1 MHYNRAVNAG
11 CSVQRARQLPAV
23 VRDQLGLVFDQV
35 EDVEDLLARGAA
47 VPLLVTG
54 HDFAP
59 FLISLIGLTVK
70 GRSDLAVRNCFLC
83 KKKEGEIMLS
93 LTLAQQL
100 KAAGLPWTPAQNDF
114 FAVPDRGLDDVI
126 FVISDMT
133 VLVEKLGGQMAV
145 TFHGVVEWALDHI
158 LIAELVWL
166 PSETQLR
173 EALEQRLIGEVQPA
187 LSLVST
193 PDGYRAEI
201 RYQGQTLTF
210 EAFGVSEVYGTALLH
225 LLENES

>member
-1 MHYNRAVNAG
+1 
-11 CSVQRARQLPAV
+11 
-23 VRDQLGLVFDQV
+23 
-35 EDVEDLLARGAA
+35 
-47 VPLLVTG
+47 
-54 HDFAP
+54 
-59 FLISLIGLTVK
+59 
-70 GRSDLAVRNCFLC
+70 
-83 KKKEGEIMLS
+83 MLS